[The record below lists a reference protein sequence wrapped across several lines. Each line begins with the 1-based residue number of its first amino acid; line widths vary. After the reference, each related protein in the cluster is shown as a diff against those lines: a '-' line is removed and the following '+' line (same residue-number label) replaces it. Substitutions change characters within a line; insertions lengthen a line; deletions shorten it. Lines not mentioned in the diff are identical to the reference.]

1 MTPIE
6 MNDDFKLAKSVAV
19 VDLWDIDDR
28 INRLEAIAERL
39 EEVVG
44 CLVELYRSERV
55 KNWELIL
62 QEMLKK
68 EAQKKGNG
76 NVRRFNK

>member
-1 MTPIE
+1 MDE
-6 MNDDFKLAKSVAV
+6 DFKLAKSVAV

-28 INRLEAIAERL
+28 INRLEAIAEHL

-68 EAQKKGNG
+68 ELYKKGNYYG
-76 NVRRFNK
+76 NRTG

>member
-1 MTPIE
+1 M
-6 MNDDFKLAKSVAV
+6 DQDFKLAKSVAV
-19 VDLWDIDDR
+19 VDIWDIDDR

-39 EEVVG
+39 EKVVE
-44 CLVELYRSERV
+44 CLIELYRSERV

-68 EAQKKGNG
+68 EAYKKGNNYG
-76 NVRRFNK
+76 NRTR